1 MRTGSNGPVP
11 TTHGPDLMNTTGRE
25 VEMRITLRGLTT
37 ITAALMLAGCGEQG
51 GTFDPALADAF
62 TEVVLAEAMHPA
74 DSIAWRETVLP
85 RLEGTGYDTPEEV
98 TAAVEELAATDSRG
112 FTAMMDTI
120 QMRLD
125 RIRAGTEE

>member
-1 MRTGSNGPVP
+1 
-11 TTHGPDLMNTTGRE
+11 MNSILR
-25 VEMRITLRGLTT
+25 RIT
-37 ITAALMLAGCGEQG
+37 ITAVAIGIFACGEQG

-74 DSIAWRETVLP
+74 DSNAWRTAVLP
-85 RLEGTGYDTPEEV
+85 RLEGTGYETPEEV
-98 TAAVEELAATDSRG
+98 NAAVEKLAATDSRG
-112 FTAMMDTI
+112 FTAMMDSI